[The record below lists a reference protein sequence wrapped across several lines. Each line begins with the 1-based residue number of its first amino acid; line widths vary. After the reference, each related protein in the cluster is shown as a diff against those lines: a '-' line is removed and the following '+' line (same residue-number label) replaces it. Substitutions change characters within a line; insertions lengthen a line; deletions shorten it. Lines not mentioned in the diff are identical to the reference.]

1 LITVR
6 SPDAGPGTIGRGSG
20 NPGGGM
26 YGSKAGNLKGR
37 KAGAPEVVPG
47 TAEVRGSLDKE
58 LIRRIIRRHINEV
71 KFCYERELTR
81 NADLQGRVMVQ
92 FTMAALAAQ

>member
-1 LITVR
+1 
-6 SPDAGPGTIGRGSG
+6 
-20 NPGGGM
+20 M

-81 NADLQGRVMVQ
+81 NAD
-92 FTMAALAAQ
+92 AAGPRHGPVHHRRQRRGHGQHRAVLDPG